1 MHCPNFVVL
10 LFEMVLNSSATRE
23 ARFVFVV
30 DVLFVTPTFFFEV
43 TLNNKVNIVTEIENK
58 TIKM

>member
-43 TLNNKVNIVTEIENK
+43 TLNNKVNIVIEIENK

>member
-43 TLNNKVNIVTEIENK
+43 TLENKVNIVIEIENK